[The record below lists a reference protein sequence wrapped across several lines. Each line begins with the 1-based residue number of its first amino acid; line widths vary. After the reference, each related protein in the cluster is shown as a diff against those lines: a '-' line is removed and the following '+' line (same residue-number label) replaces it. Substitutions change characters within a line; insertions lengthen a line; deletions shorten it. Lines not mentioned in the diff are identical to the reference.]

1 MNGKEDEMLK
11 QVEPY
16 ESNISLTKTSHFKEQ
31 IRSFSKKKGSRLILL
46 DLCGRQFTG
55 NKTKCPKFLFNR
67 HQLL

>member
-31 IRSFSKKKGSRLILL
+31 IRSFSK
-46 DLCGRQFTG
+46 
-55 NKTKCPKFLFNR
+55 
-67 HQLL
+67 